1 MYVPAL
7 ILEASYSIE
16 GEKEKK
22 KKSHDSLQ
30 TKHIDTKFWS
40 CILIPLDVVWIT

>member
-22 KKSHDSLQ
+22 KRVM
-30 TKHIDTKFWS
+30 
-40 CILIPLDVVWIT
+40 ILYKQNTLIQNFGHVF